1 MMSLTSGPSLP
12 GSLLE
17 VMERL
22 ELLVKDIQ
30 ALQSKLVLLIGTTGA
45 GKSALLRHLAARRC
59 TKVLNV
65 GAELGKRL
73 AALPMRDRRLQA
85 KEILRSLAAES
96 ASEDLLLLD
105 NLELLFDQTLRL
117 DPLDLLKRYAHAQR
131 VVAVWPGEICRGR
144 LTYAEMGH
152 PEHKDYNLEGLVAF
166 PVEMG

>member
-1 MMSLTSGPSLP
+1 MSLTSGRSLP
-12 GSLLE
+12 GSLPE

-45 GKSALLRHLAARRC
+45 GKSALLRHLATRRC
-59 TKVLNV
+59 TRVLNV

-73 AALPMRDRRLQA
+73 AALPIRDRRLQA
-85 KEILRSLAAES
+85 KEILSSLAAES

-152 PEHKDYNLEGLVAF
+152 PEYKDYNLEGLVAF
-166 PVEMG
+166 PLEMG

>member
-1 MMSLTSGPSLP
+1 MISLTSGSSLP
-12 GSLLE
+12 GSFLE
-17 VMERL
+17 VLEQL

-30 ALQSKLVLLIGTTGA
+30 VRQSKLVLLMGTTGV
-45 GKSALLRHLAARRC
+45 GKSSLLRQLAIRHSTR
-59 TKVLNV
+59 VLNV
-65 GAELGKRL
+65 GVELGKRL

-96 ASEDLLLLD
+96 ASEGLLLLD

-131 VVAVWPGEICRGR
+131 VVAVWPGEISQSR

-152 PEHKDYNLEGLVAF
+152 PEYKDYNLEGLVAF